1 MKENWILWPLG
12 RQKYVKR
19 CFLGMRLTMYL
30 LLLGTLHLAAN
41 TYSQNSSVSLNMHQV
56 SLREVVEKLQKVT
69 DYTFLYKNDLLNTG
83 DRLNVNVKD
92 REIREVLNE
101 ILSPR
106 GLAFEIDDKV
116 VVIRRQV
123 MTQQQVEG
131 IRIQGKVVDEKQISL
146 PGVTVLVKGT
156 DLGVTTDEQGK
167 FQLQLPKSSQEV
179 VLVFS
184 FVGMKKKEVS
194 WKGEAEL
201 KVVMAVEAA
210 EMEEVVVTGIF
221 ERKKESFTG
230 SASTF
235 KGEQLKMVSNQN
247 ILSGLRSLDPAFA
260 IIENNQYGSDPNRL
274 PDIEIRGKSSIVG
287 FKETFG
293 EDPNQPLFILDG
305 FETTLQTVMDLS
317 MDRVASLTIL
327 KDAASTAIYGAK
339 AANGVIVIETKTPE
353 KGKLRLSY
361 NGNFDVTM
369 ADLSDYNLMNARE
382 KLEFEKLARKNEY
395 TNSITA
401 EKDKEYRYARIQAE
415 IERGVDTY
423 WLSEPLRVGF
433 NHRHNLYAEG
443 GDGQMRYGLGLSYNN
458 TQGVMKGS
466 GKEIVSGNIDLLY
479 RVKNLI
485 FSNKFSMDYR
495 TNENPAVV
503 FSEYAAANPYYRKRN
518 ENGEVEKWLENTKY
532 SPTTGYEIIG
542 ETPVGNPL
550 YNAALNNFDRE
561 KSTLFRNNFI
571 IEWSIYNNLKLRGR
585 IGITKSNSESET
597 FLSPEHT
604 QFEETDKLEKGSYRN
619 THMDDFSYE
628 SDFTVRY
635 GCLLKEVHQLNVVG
649 GTYIYAQ
656 QGNRKGFSAV
666 GFPVGN
672 YVTPS
677 FANAYTPNSKPTY
690 VGSIRRSASF
700 YLNGGYAYNNR
711 YLLDFNIRSD
721 GSSVFG
727 SNKRYTTTWAVGLAW
742 NLYNEKFMAGASQLI
757 DMLRFRASVGNPG
770 NQNFGSFQTF
780 TTYRFDNWLMNGFG
794 TGVIIE
800 GYGNPDLKWQKTL
813 DKNVG
818 MDLSMFG
825 NRFHVTLDL
834 YHKNTDP
841 LLAVIGI
848 PSSVGTSQ
856 MLTNIGRQVEKGI
869 NGTVKYSP
877 LYRPEE
883 RKNYTISI
891 NFRTSKAEYAHI
903 GNKLDQFNTENKSTN
918 STSLARYY
926 DGGSPTALWS
936 VRSAGIDP
944 SSGKEVFV
952 KKDGTYTFQYDYDE
966 EVVVGNS
973 RPKVEG
979 VIGNTFYYKG
989 FSCSLQLRYSLG
1001 GDVFNN
1007 ALYSKVENISSEGLK
1022 TNQDKRALSQRWIN
1036 PGDIAKYKDISL
1048 NEYTPISSRF
1058 VQKNN
1063 YLSIESVR
1071 LGYEFESKL
1080 VQRIGMS
1087 QLSLNAYMNDI
1098 ARFSS
1103 IKSERGIDY
1112 PFARTLSISVSAT
1125 F

>member
-1 MKENWILWPLG
+1 MEKKRLYGSMYRKIGLW
-12 RQKYVKR
+12 KT
-19 CFLGMRLTMYL
+19 FLVMRLTVFFMFCFIVGGHATGLSQYRLSMKLGDTTFKQLFEEIRKQTGCIVMYSDDML
-30 LLLGTLHLAAN
+30 DKNERVKADFSDESLEQVLDVVLAGKG
-41 TYSQNSSVSLNMHQV
+41 
-56 SLREVVEKLQKVT
+56 LRYEKNAEFITIMKAVLPQAT
-69 DYTFLYKNDLLNTG
+69 EARTITG
-83 DRLNVNVKD
+83 KVKD
-92 REIREVLNE
+92 
-101 ILSPR
+101 
-106 GLAFEIDDKV
+106 
-116 VVIRRQV
+116 
-123 MTQQQVEG
+123 TQGNTV
-131 IRIQGKVVDEKQISL
+131 
-146 PGVTVLVKGT
+146 PGVSVFIKGT
-156 DLGVTTDEQGK
+156 TVGVATDADGLFKLTIPEQK
-167 FQLQLPKSSQEV
+167 DI

-184 FVGMKKKEVS
+184 FVGMKTQEVALKNQKEINIVM
-194 WKGEAEL
+194 EEDA
-201 KVVMAVEAA
+201 KVMD
-210 EMEEVVVTGIF
+210 EVVVTGIF

-395 TNSITA
+395 SNSITA
-401 EKDKEYRYARIQAE
+401 EKDKEYRYAWIEAE

-495 TNENPAVV
+495 TNENPAVL

-518 ENGEVEKWLENTKY
+518 ENGEVEKWLENTRY
-532 SPTTGYEIIG
+532 SPTAGYENIG
-542 ETPVGNPL
+542 ESPVGNPL
-550 YNAALNNFDRE
+550 YNATLNNFNRE

-585 IGITKSNSESET
+585 IGITKSNSESEI

-604 QFEETDKLEKGSYRN
+604 QFEETDKLEKGSYQN

-656 QGNRKGFSAV
+656 EGNRKGFSAV
-666 GFPVGN
+666 GFPEGN

-757 DMLRFRASVGNPG
+757 DMLRFRASIGNPG

-813 DKNVG
+813 DKNIG

-869 NGTVKYSP
+869 NGTIKYSP

-883 RKNYTISI
+883 RKNYTISV

-918 STSLARYY
+918 STSLSRYY

-973 RPKVEG
+973 RPKIEG
-979 VIGNTFYYKG
+979 VIGNTLYYKG

-1022 TNQDKRALSQRWIN
+1022 SNQDKRALSQRWVN

-1048 NEYTPISSRF
+1048 TEYTPISSRF

-1071 LGYEFESKL
+1071 LGYEFGPEL
-1080 VQRIGMS
+1080 VRRIGMS

-1112 PFARTLSISVSAT
+1112 PFARTLSVSVSAT

>member
-1 MKENWILWPLG
+1 VVTEKSLEDILT
-12 RQKYVKR
+12 V
-19 CFLGMRLTMYL
+19 L
-30 LLLGTLHLAAN
+30 LKSTP
-41 TYSQNSSVSLNMHQV
+41 
-56 SLREVVEKLQKVT
+56 
-69 DYTFLYKNDLLNTG
+69 YTFEQ
-83 DRLNVNVKD
+83 VKD
-92 REIREVLNE
+92 F
-101 ILSPR
+101 ILIKQRTETEQPEAR
-106 GLAFEIDDKV
+106 IVKGTVYDEGGLP
-116 VVIRRQV
+116 
-123 MTQQQVEG
+123 
-131 IRIQGKVVDEKQISL
+131 L
-146 PGVTVLVKGT
+146 PGVTILLKGT
-156 DLGVTTDEQGK
+156 SLGVTTGQDGTYR
-167 FQLQLPKSSQEV
+167 FTIPNLDNC
-179 VLVFS
+179 VLEFS
-184 FVGMKKKEVS
+184 FIGMKKKEVE
-194 WKGEAEL
+194 WKGEKEL
-201 KVVMAVEAA
+201 NITLEEDIA

-260 IIENNQYGSDPNRL
+260 IIENNQYGSDPNCL

-395 TNSITA
+395 SNSITA
-401 EKDKEYRYARIQAE
+401 EKDKEYRYAWIEAE

-495 TNENPAVV
+495 TNENPAVL

-518 ENGEVEKWLENTKY
+518 ENGEVEKWLENTRY
-532 SPTTGYEIIG
+532 SPTAGYENIG
-542 ETPVGNPL
+542 ESPVGNPL
-550 YNAALNNFDRE
+550 YNATLNNFNRG

-585 IGITKSNSESET
+585 IGITKSNSESEI

-604 QFEETDKLEKGSYRN
+604 QFEETDKLEKGSYQN

-656 QGNRKGFSAV
+656 EGNRKGFSAV

-757 DMLRFRASVGNPG
+757 DMLRFRASIGNPG

-813 DKNVG
+813 DKNIG

-869 NGTVKYSP
+869 NGTIKYSP

-883 RKNYTISI
+883 RKNYTISV

-973 RPKVEG
+973 RPKIEG
-979 VIGNTFYYKG
+979 VIGNTLYYKG

-1022 TNQDKRALSQRWIN
+1022 SNQDKRALSRRWVN

-1048 NEYTPISSRF
+1048 TEYTPISSRF

-1071 LGYEFESKL
+1071 LGYEFGPEL
-1080 VQRIGMS
+1080 VRRIGMS

-1112 PFARTLSISVSAT
+1112 PFARTLSVSISAT